1 MAYNRLFLY
10 VAGMKLTAL
19 IIGYVWP
26 EPNSSAAGSRM
37 LQLIR
42 ALQDSNYQ
50 VHYGSPAE
58 FSEHAADLPALGIT
72 PQRITLN
79 CRSFDDYVQQL
90 SPALVL
96 FDRFMMEEQFGWRVE
111 KFCPQALR
119 ILDTEDLH
127 CLRHARHEQL
137 KQTIKEQGEAAPLPL
152 SVDNRFLFS
161 ELAVREIAAI
171 LRCDLSLMISAAEM
185 DILQQRFQVPATQL
199 LYLPFMEDLPAQA
212 MSPDVSQ
219 RQHFVAIG
227 NFRHEPNWDAVRYL
241 KQALWPRIR
250 QQLPQAELH
259 IYGAYP
265 PPKATQLH
273 NAREGFLVKGWA
285 ADALQVI
292 RQARVMLAPLRF
304 GAGLK
309 GKLIDAARTGTPAV
323 TTGIGA
329 EGMYDAGAEPA
340 LVANGADEFAAAAV
354 RLYRDETLWQSL
366 QQHGLGLIQQRFAY
380 AVHAPRLQQQLL
392 QLQANIT
399 EHRRQHFYSLMLR
412 HHSLKS
418 TQYMA
423 QWIEA
428 KTRR

>member
-1 MAYNRLFLY
+1 MNT
-10 VAGMKLTAL
+10 TAL

-42 ALQDSNYQ
+42 ALQEGGYQ
-50 VHYGSPAE
+50 VHYASPAE
-58 FSEHAADLPALGIT
+58 FSEHAADLPALGIS

-79 CRSFDDYVQQL
+79 CSSFDEYVQTL
-90 SPALVL
+90 NPALVL

-111 KFCPQALR
+111 QQCPQALR

-137 KQTIKEQGEAAPLPL
+137 KYAVKEQGDTAVLPL
-152 SVDNRFLFS
+152 QVENRFLFS

-171 LRCDLSLMISAAEM
+171 LRCDLSLMISTAEM
-185 DILQQRFQVPATQL
+185 ELLQQRFQVPVTQL
-199 LYLPFMEDLPAQA
+199 LYLPFMEHNR
-212 MSPDVSQ
+212 SPEHIQGFSA

-241 KQALWPRIR
+241 KEQIWPRIR
-250 QQLPQAELH
+250 RQLPQAELH

-273 NAREGFLVKGWA
+273 NVREGFLVKGWA
-285 ADALQVI
+285 ADALQVVQ
-292 RQARVMLAPLRF
+292 QARVMLAPLRF

-309 GKLIDAARTGTPAV
+309 GKLIDAAQVGTPAV
-323 TTGIGA
+323 TTGVGA
-329 EGMYDAGAEPA
+329 EGMYRSGAEPA
-340 LVANGADEFAAAAV
+340 LIADDTEALADAAV
-354 RLYRDETLWQSL
+354 RLYTDEGLWHSL
-366 QQHGLGLIQQRFAY
+366 QQHGLRLIDDRFSY
-380 AVHAPRLQQQLL
+380 SEHAPRFLQTVQQLSSDID
-392 QLQANIT
+392 A
-399 EHRRQHFYSLMLR
+399 HRSQHFYNRMLR

-428 KTRR
+428 KNRGLKPATDTGKPA

>member
-1 MAYNRLFLY
+1 MAYNRLFAD
-10 VAGMKLTAL
+10 VPGMKLTAL

-42 ALQDSNYQ
+42 ALQDGGYQ

-79 CRSFDDYVQQL
+79 CRSFDEYVQQL
-90 SPALVL
+90 NPALVL

-137 KQTIKEQGEAAPLPL
+137 KQATKEQGDAAPLPL

-171 LRCDLSLMISAAEM
+171 LRCDLSLMISTAEM

-212 MSPDVSQ
+212 VGPDFSQ
-219 RQHFVAIG
+219 RRHFVAIG

-241 KQALWPRIR
+241 KQQLWPRIR

-259 IYGAYP
+259 IYGAYT

-273 NAREGFLVKGWA
+273 NPREGFLVKGWA
-285 ADALQVI
+285 AAALPVI
-292 RQARVMLAPLRF
+292 QQARVMLAPLRF

-329 EGMYDAGAEPA
+329 EGMYDSGAEPV
-340 LVANGADEFAAAAV
+340 LVANTAAGLSAAAV
-354 RLYRDETLWQSL
+354 RLYRDEALWQLL

-380 AVHAPRLQQQLL
+380 AEHAPRLLQQLQ

-399 EHRRQHFYSLMLR
+399 EHRRQHFYSQMLR

>member
-1 MAYNRLFLY
+1 MNT
-10 VAGMKLTAL
+10 TAL

-26 EPNSSAAGSRM
+26 EPHSSAAGSRM

-42 ALQDSNYQ
+42 ALQDGGYQ
-50 VHYGSPAE
+50 VHYASPAE
-58 FSEHAADLPALGIT
+58 FSEHAADLPVLGIS

-79 CRSFDDYVQQL
+79 CSSFDEYVQTL
-90 SPALVL
+90 NPALVL

-111 KFCPQALR
+111 QQCPQALR

-137 KQTIKEQGEAAPLPL
+137 KYAVKEQGDTTVLPL
-152 SVDNRFLFS
+152 QVENRFLFS

-171 LRCDLSLMISAAEM
+171 LRCDLSLMISTAEM
-185 DILQQRFQVPATQL
+185 ELLQQRFQVPATQL
-199 LYLPFMEDLPAQA
+199 LYLPFMEHNR
-212 MSPDVSQ
+212 SPEHIQGFSA

-241 KQALWPRIR
+241 KEQIWPRIR
-250 QQLPQAELH
+250 RQLPQAELH

-273 NAREGFLVKGWA
+273 NVREGFLVKGWA
-285 ADALQVI
+285 ADALQVVQ
-292 RQARVMLAPLRF
+292 QARVMLAPLRF

-309 GKLIDAARTGTPAV
+309 GKLIDAAQVGTPAV
-323 TTGIGA
+323 TSGVGA
-329 EGMYDAGAEPA
+329 EGMYRSGAEPA
-340 LVANGADEFAAAAV
+340 LIVDDTEALADAAV
-354 RLYRDETLWQSL
+354 RLYTDEGLWHSL
-366 QQHGLGLIQQRFAY
+366 QQHGLRLIDDRFSY
-380 AVHAPRLQQQLL
+380 SEHAPRFLQTVQQLSSDID
-392 QLQANIT
+392 A
-399 EHRRQHFYSLMLR
+399 HRSQHFYNRMLR

-428 KTRR
+428 KNRGLKPASSTGKPA

>member
-1 MAYNRLFLY
+1 MN
-10 VAGMKLTAL
+10 KTAL

-37 LQLIR
+37 LQLIL
-42 ALQDSNYQ
+42 ALQDGGYQ
-50 VHYGSPAE
+50 VHYASPAE

-72 PQRITLN
+72 PQRIALN
-79 CRSFDDYVQQL
+79 CSSFDDYVQQL
-90 SPALVL
+90 QPALVL

-111 KFCPQALR
+111 KFCSQALR

-127 CLRHARHEQL
+127 CLRHARQQQFKAAVKLLAE
-137 KQTIKEQGEAAPLPL
+137 EAPLPL
-152 SVDNRFLFS
+152 QVDNEFLFS
-161 ELAVREIAAI
+161 EVAVREIAAI
-171 LRCDLSLMISAAEM
+171 LRCDLSLMISAAEIK
-185 DILQQRFQVPATQL
+185 ILQRRFQVPATQL
-199 LYLPFMEDLPAQA
+199 LYLPFMEDLPLRAA
-212 MSPDVSQ
+212 GPDFSQ

-241 KQALWPRIR
+241 KEALWPRIR

-285 ADALQVI
+285 DDAIRVI
-292 RQARVMLAPLRF
+292 QQARVMLAPLRF

-309 GKLIDAARTGTPAV
+309 GKLIDAARSGTPAV

-329 EGMYDAGAEPA
+329 EGMYDAGAEPV
-340 LVANGADEFAAAAV
+340 LLANGAEEFAAAAV
-354 RLYRDETLWQSL
+354 RLYRDEALWQSL

-392 QLQANIT
+392 QLQASIA
-399 EHRRQHFYSLMLR
+399 EHRRQHFYSQMLR

>member
-1 MAYNRLFLY
+1 MN
-10 VAGMKLTAL
+10 KTAL

-42 ALQDSNYQ
+42 ALQDGGYQ
-50 VHYGSPAE
+50 VHYASPAE

-72 PQRITLN
+72 PQRIALN
-79 CRSFDDYVQQL
+79 CSSFDDYVQQL
-90 SPALVL
+90 QPALVL

-127 CLRHARHEQL
+127 CLRHARQQQFKAAVKLLAE
-137 KQTIKEQGEAAPLPL
+137 EAPLPL
-152 SVDNRFLFS
+152 QVDNEFLFS
-161 ELAVREIAAI
+161 EVAVREIAAI
-171 LRCDLSLMISAAEM
+171 LRCDLSLMISAAEIE
-185 DILQQRFQVPATQL
+185 ILQRRFQVPATQL
-199 LYLPFMEDLPAQA
+199 LYLPFMEDLPLRAA
-212 MSPDVSQ
+212 VPDFSQ

-241 KQALWPRIR
+241 KEALWPRIR

-285 ADALQVI
+285 DDAIRVI
-292 RQARVMLAPLRF
+292 QQARVMLAPLRF

-309 GKLIDAARTGTPAV
+309 GKLIDAARSGTPAV

-329 EGMYDAGAEPA
+329 EGMYDAGAEPV
-340 LVANGADEFAAAAV
+340 LLANGAEEFAAAAV
-354 RLYRDETLWQSL
+354 RLYRDEALWQSL

-392 QLQANIT
+392 QLQASIA
-399 EHRRQHFYSLMLR
+399 EHRRQHFYSQMLR

>member
-1 MAYNRLFLY
+1 MNT
-10 VAGMKLTAL
+10 TAL

-42 ALQDSNYQ
+42 ALQDGGYQ
-50 VHYGSPAE
+50 VHYASPAE
-58 FSEHAADLPALGIT
+58 FSEHAADLPALGIS

-79 CRSFDDYVQQL
+79 CSSFDRYVQQL
-90 SPALVL
+90 NPALVL

-111 KFCPQALR
+111 QQCPQALR

-127 CLRHARHEQL
+127 CLRHARHEQF
-137 KQTIKEQGEAAPLPL
+137 KYAVKEQGDSAVLPL
-152 SVDNRFLFS
+152 HVENRFLFS

-171 LRCDLSLMISAAEM
+171 LRCDLSLMISTAEM
-185 DILQQRFQVPATQL
+185 ALLQLRFQVPATQL
-199 LYLPFMEDLPAQA
+199 LYLPFMEHNR
-212 MSPDVSQ
+212 SPEHIQGFSA

-241 KQALWPRIR
+241 KEQLWPRIR

-273 NAREGFLVKGWA
+273 NVRDGFLVKGWA
-285 ADALQVI
+285 ADALQVVQ
-292 RQARVMLAPLRF
+292 QARVMLAPLRF

-309 GKLIDAARTGTPAV
+309 GKLIDAAQVGTPAV
-323 TTGIGA
+323 TTGVGA
-329 EGMYDAGAEPA
+329 EGMYRSGAEPA
-340 LVANGADEFAAAAV
+340 LIADDTEALADAAV
-354 RLYRDETLWQSL
+354 RLYTDEGLWHSL
-366 QQHGLGLIQQRFAY
+366 QQHGLRLIDDRFSY
-380 AVHAPRLQQQLL
+380 SEHAPRFLQALQQLSSD
-392 QLQANIT
+392 IDT
-399 EHRRQHFYSLMLR
+399 HRSQHFYNRMLR

-428 KTRR
+428 KNRGLKPASNTGKPA